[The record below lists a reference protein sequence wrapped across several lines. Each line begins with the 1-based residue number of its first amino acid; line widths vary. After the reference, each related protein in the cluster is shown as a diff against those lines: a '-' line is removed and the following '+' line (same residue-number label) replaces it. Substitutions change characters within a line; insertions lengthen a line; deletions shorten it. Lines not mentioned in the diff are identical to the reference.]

1 MQQPGL
7 EKHCTEVIFQL
18 DNNLVIT
25 NIWPQ
30 KSETWGY
37 ATESLF
43 QQKFSSLLSPSH
55 QQPLEARVIPFLLQK
70 DDNPLALEALIVLPN
85 KKESWFSLL
94 IKKESMA
101 PGAMQCIIVATNID
115 HYKLSQQ
122 ASAPI
127 SSLQET
133 TDIAELKASLKKLEE
148 SEKRFRILAENLPT
162 PVSCKTEDGKILFV
176 NKAFSDLFG
185 YTLKDVPTL
194 VEWTQK
200 TNAPLKTNITNTPW
214 KEEWQRKRKELVGGI
229 KRTVEI
235 TCKNGDVKTVEYTTA
250 LYDGLLYYLFIDVTE
265 KKQREIQLLE
275 SYENFKRIAENLPV
289 PIAGYNAG
297 MSINFMNKKF
307 TEVLGYQ
314 LEEIKDFDVWY
325 AKFVFPDEATKNQL
339 LDNWNNAVEAYR
351 NGTAIV
357 PYITEMTICCKNG
370 EVKHF
375 EISMSV
381 DGDNV
386 YGMFNDITERKVT
399 ESKLLQS
406 HQQLRELTS
415 YLQKIREEER
425 KHIAR
430 EIHDEL
436 GQMVTGLKMDISMC
450 KKTVGAAMPE
460 MEEKIAGI
468 VELTDKIVK
477 TIRRIASELRPNI
490 LDDIGL
496 VATMQWQSRE
506 FEKRSGLKC
515 QFETNL
521 EDDAALPADVC
532 SNVFRIFQE
541 TLTNVMRHAQAT
553 KVVASLIQKEN
564 RLLLTITDDGK
575 GFNTL
580 EKQKTLGLLGMRE
593 RAIML
598 NGSFS
603 INSVVDK
610 GTTTTVEVTLQ

>member
-1 MQQPGL
+1 MHQPGL
-7 EKHCTEVIFQL
+7 EKHATEVIFQL
-18 DNNLVIT
+18 DNNLAIT
-25 NIWPQ
+25 NIWPE

-37 ATESLF
+37 ESSVLF
-43 QQKFSSLLSPSH
+43 RQQFTSLLSPAYR
-55 QQPLEARVIPFLLQK
+55 QPLEESIMPFLLQK
-70 DDNPLALEALIVLPN
+70 DDNLLQSEVLMALPN
-85 KKESWFSLL
+85 GKESWFSLL
-94 IKKESMA
+94 IKKEVSA
-101 PGAMQCIIVATNID
+101 EPAMQCIIVATNID
-115 HYKLSQQ
+115 QYKRSQQ
-122 ASAPI
+122 ATCSTD
-127 SSLQET
+127 ET
-133 TDIAELKASLKKLEE
+133 RDLAELKAYMQKLEE

-162 PVSCKTEDGKILFV
+162 PVSCKTEDGKIIFV

-185 YTLKDVPTL
+185 YTLEDVPTL
-194 VEWTQK
+194 VEWTKK
-200 TNAPLKTNITNTPW
+200 TNAPLKTNITNAPW
-214 KEEWQRKRKELVGGI
+214 KEEVLRKRKELVGGL

-235 TCKNGDVKTVEYTTA
+235 TCKNGDIKTVEYTIA

-297 MSINFMNKKF
+297 LTINFMNKKF

-325 AKFVFPDEATKNQL
+325 SKFVFPDEETKNQL

-351 NGTAIV
+351 NNTAIV
-357 PYITEMTICCKNG
+357 PYITEMTICCKGG

-436 GQMVTGLKMDISMC
+436 GQMVTGLKMDIGMC
-450 KKTVGAAMPE
+450 KKTVAAAMPE
-460 MEEKIAGI
+460 LEDKITGI

-532 SNVFRIFQE
+532 SNVFRIYQE

-553 KVVASLIQKEN
+553 KVVASLIKKEN

-603 INSVVDK
+603 ISSVINK
-610 GTTTTVEVTLQ
+610 GTTTTVEITLQ